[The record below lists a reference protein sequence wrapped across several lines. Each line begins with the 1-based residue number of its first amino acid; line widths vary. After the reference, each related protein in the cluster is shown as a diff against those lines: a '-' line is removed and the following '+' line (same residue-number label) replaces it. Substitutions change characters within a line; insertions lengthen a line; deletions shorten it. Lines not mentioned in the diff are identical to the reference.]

1 MILDEP
7 SYAQIKPIFI
17 SLSDYSMLPQG
28 LPSIRYLCFTAE
40 SPSRRRRLDITEMS
54 GCPIFGSAHE
64 PKGGASY
71 YFVAIQSGW
80 LPDSKVAYA
89 CQMPFLGK
97 ASTDGG
103 AQHRG

>member
-17 SLSDYSMLPQG
+17 PLERILDAPARFAKHTIPMFYGRIPKPPEG
-28 LPSIRYLCFTAE
+28 
-40 SPSRRRRLDITEMS
+40 LDIAEMS
-54 GCPIFGSAHE
+54 GCPIFGFAHE
-64 PKGGASY
+64 PKRGASY

-80 LPDSKVAYA
+80 LPDSKILYA